1 MNLRIRVRCRPITA
15 FLVPLLAA
23 FLFTGAGWASNG
35 SPKSAPAAV
44 SHSAKTNVTS
54 AEIAQA
60 RAKGLVWVNTR
71 SHVYHT
77 GGRYYGKTKQGRFMS
92 LADAR
97 KAGYRA
103 AKR

>member
-1 MNLRIRVRCRPITA
+1 MNLRTRPQYRHITA
-15 FLVPLLAA
+15 FLFLLLAA
-23 FLFTGAGWASNG
+23 SLFSEAAWASNG
-35 SPKSAPAAV
+35 SPKSVKTAA
-44 SHSAKTNVTS
+44 SHSVKTSATS
-54 AEIAQA
+54 AEISQA

-103 AKR
+103 ARR